1 MEEKKD
7 PPKTNAWT
15 HGAQVGLG
23 PVREAVQTTRD
34 AVAATVDGLKAEL
47 DRKRAVAA
55 RFGKR

>member
-7 PPKTNAWT
+7 PPKNEWT

-23 PVREAVQTTRD
+23 PVREAVRTTRD
-34 AVAATVDGLKAEL
+34 AVAATIDGLKAEL
-47 DRKRAVAA
+47 DRKRAVVA